1 MTLLID
7 IRNRVTRRP
16 ATDEH
21 SGAARQESPHIDSD
35 GFERTVADTLDEL
48 PDEFLRTL
56 DHVAVLIGDDGA
68 ARGAYGLYE
77 GAGIRG
83 IGEPARIVVFRDTL
97 CRDFGA
103 DPDRLA
109 AEIRR
114 TVLHEVAHHLGH
126 REQSVARLGL

>member
-1 MTLLID
+1 MTLLFD
-7 IRNRVTRRP
+7 IRNRATRRP
-16 ATDEH
+16 ATEED
-21 SGAARQESPHIDSD
+21 SGAARHESPHIDSD
-35 GFERTVADTLDEL
+35 RFEHTVADTLDAL

-56 DHVAVLIGDDGA
+56 DHVAVLVSNDGA

-103 DPDRLA
+103 DPDRLG

-114 TVLHEVAHHLGH
+114 TVLHEVAHHLGY
-126 REQSVARLGL
+126 REQGVAKLGL

>member
-7 IRNRVTRRP
+7 IRNLVTGRP
-16 ATDEH
+16 AAEH
-21 SGAARQESPHIDSD
+21 SGATLPQSPHDDSD
-35 GFERTVADTLDEL
+35 DFARIVAESLDEI

-56 DHVAVLIGDDGA
+56 DHVAVLVGDDGTGH
-68 ARGAYGLYE
+68 GAYGLYE

-83 IGEPARIVVFRDTL
+83 TGVPARIVVFRDAL
-97 CRDFGA
+97 SHDFGD

-114 TVLHEVAHHLGH
+114 TVLHELAHHLGY
-126 REQSVARLGL
+126 REQGVAKLGL